1 MESSD
6 RTSPKSAASST
17 RREEHTSSR
26 HETSTAA
33 SGTTKGVLATPPTT
47 AKRRKKKQRQE
58 ADQRNHHHKVKKL
71 LNPKPPTSPKPRTM
85 SVSAVPV
92 AESKSGLNVSV
103 EADVAGSKGKDKAM
117 GRAVADAVSSNS
129 PVNDPLIQQSNR
141 LQHEQPSHPQFKEQS
156 RQQWQQQSQQP
167 HGSQE
172 NAERPKTAIMK
183 RGPAGAAEKE
193 TSEKLTRTPSG
204 SSLLTRHQKV
214 ARRESLVRGITG
226 KIDRIR
232 HKLTAMSVSK
242 QISRAMQDD
251 RLTQLPSS
259 NADDLELA
267 GGPRGNQVV
276 PIDYQDFL
284 NASLTREATRKS
296 SVRAVPLYSK
306 GFPIDPHH
314 PFRTVWT
321 TIMLLL
327 ILFECTVT
335 PFGIGFLPLA
345 TGPSALDYTEAI
357 FDVMFIA
364 DLLLNFVV
372 AIRGY
377 DGRLVR
383 NYKVIAANYIA
394 RGFWLDLFTSMPFSL
409 IIVAVEAWMLG
420 NGQTDSI
427 VLVNVEALALVKVLR
442 VLKIGKFLRVMRFEQ
457 SRKRTQMACGVATAH
472 RPSYAR
478 RYILKSIIILVMG
491 AVFTC
496 HLIACGWGLLPKL
509 VSEHVPR
516 VWNIEM
522 GLSGID
528 IWEECVF
535 SVSCCASLS
544 GRALQPL
551 PFLQIAR
558 SKREEGVLLALA
570 WAGLM
575 VFICLVGL

>member
-1 MESSD
+1 MESDSRRND
-6 RTSPKSAASST
+6 RTSPEPGGRRDKSANPESVASVT
-17 RREEHTSSR
+17 HRDEHNSSSR
-26 HETSTAA
+26 GTPAAA
-33 SGTTKGVLATPPTT
+33 SGAAQSVLSTPPTT
-47 AKRRKKKQRQE
+47 SKKKKKNITKREHDHQ
-58 ADQRNHHHKVKKL
+58 NHRHKVKKIL
-71 LNPKPPTSPKPRTM
+71 KPKPPTSPKPGT
-85 SVSAVPV
+85 VPV
-92 AESKSGLNVSV
+92 NAVGTVGESKSGLSV
-103 EADVAGSKGKDKAM
+103 GVGADDGGLKGKSKAPQ
-117 GRAVADAVSSNS
+117 RPVVDAVSSQF
-129 PVNDPLIQQSNR
+129 PAVDPQRQQPEH
-141 LQHEQPSHPQFKEQS
+141 QHQQPTRPHRKEQP
-156 RQQWQQQSQQP
+156 QQQQHSSQQP
-167 HGSQE
+167 Q
-172 NAERPKTAIMK
+172 ERPRTARVK
-183 RGPAGAAEKE
+183 EGVAGATDKE
-193 TSEKLTRTPSG
+193 PVAKLKRTPSG
-204 SSLLTRHQKV
+204 SSLLTRHPEA
-214 ARRESLVRGITG
+214 ARRESLVKGITG

-232 HKLTAMSVSK
+232 HKLTAISVSK
-242 QISRAMQDD
+242 QISRVMQDD
-251 RLTQLPSS
+251 SPNRQHSS
-259 NADDLELA
+259 SSAGDPELA
-267 GGPRGNQVV
+267 GAAARGNQVV

-284 NASLTREATRKS
+284 NESQSREATRKS

-335 PFGIGFLPLA
+335 PFGIGFLPLT
-345 TGPSALDYTEAI
+345 TGPTALDYTEAI

-383 NYKVIAANYIA
+383 SYKVIAANYIA

-409 IIVAVEAWMLG
+409 IIVAVEAWMLR

-457 SRKRTQMACGVATAH
+457 SRKRTRMACGVATSH

-478 RYILKSIIILVMG
+478 QYILKSIIILVMG

-528 IWEECVF
+528 IWEE
-535 SVSCCASLS
+535 
-544 GRALQPL
+544 
-551 PFLQIAR
+551 
-558 SKREEGVLLALA
+558 
-570 WAGLM
+570 
-575 VFICLVGL
+575 